1 MRHKPW
7 LDSPLQSKLV
17 ALPES
22 RQLDVLAG
30 LFERRRAR
38 VLRIPLVAIR
48 DAPDQDSVNRWIK
61 DFIINPPD
69 YLIILTGE
77 GLRRLIRAARR
88 LELESQFV
96 GTLGRVK
103 KICRGP
109 KPVQSLREVKL
120 DAWIRAVVPTTA
132 GVIDSL
138 RGINLRNSRVSVQL
152 YGEDPNNQL
161 MDYLRSCQLDAC
173 CTVAPYVYLPASEN
187 EEVKNFIQKLAS
199 RRIDLI
205 VFTSKPQVLRLF
217 EVAELFDLMSLLSR
231 GLRETHIAAVGPVV
245 REALQQKGCNV
256 NIMPKSAY
264 FMKPLLRATEVYFD
278 SITDGG

>member
-1 MRHKPW
+1 MRHKPR

-30 LFERRRAR
+30 LFERRRAL

-48 DAPDQDSVNRWIK
+48 DTPDQDSVDRWVR
-61 DFIINPPD
+61 DFIVNPPD

-88 LELESQFV
+88 LELGSQFV

-109 KPVQSLREVKL
+109 KPVQSLREVNL

-199 RRIDLI
+199 GRIDLI

-264 FMKPLLRATEVYFD
+264 FMKPLLRATEAYFD
-278 SITDGG
+278 AITDGG

>member
-1 MRHKPW
+1 MRHKPR

-30 LFERRRAR
+30 LFERRRAL

-48 DAPDQDSVNRWIK
+48 DTPDQDSVDRWVR
-61 DFIINPPD
+61 DFIVNPPD

-88 LELESQFV
+88 LELGSQFV

-120 DAWIRAVVPTTA
+120 DAWVRAALPTTA

-187 EEVKNFIQKLAS
+187 EEVKNFIQELANG
-199 RRIDLI
+199 RIDLI

-217 EVAELFDLMSLLSR
+217 EVAELFDLISYLNR

-256 NIMPKSAY
+256 KIMPKSAY
-264 FMKPLLRATEVYFD
+264 FMKPLLRAAEAYFD
-278 SITDGG
+278 SITEGG

>member
-1 MRHKPW
+1 MRHKQR

-48 DAPDQDSVNRWIK
+48 DAPDQNPVTRWIK
-61 DFIINPPD
+61 DFIVNPPD

-77 GLRRLIRAARR
+77 GLRRLISAARR

-96 GTLGRVK
+96 GALGRVK
-103 KICRGP
+103 TLCRGP

-120 DAWIRAVVPTTA
+120 DAWVRAALPTTA

-138 RGINLRNSRVSVQL
+138 HGIN
-152 YGEDPNNQL
+152 
-161 MDYLRSCQLDAC
+161 
-173 CTVAPYVYLPASEN
+173 
-187 EEVKNFIQKLAS
+187 
-199 RRIDLI
+199 
-205 VFTSKPQVLRLF
+205 
-217 EVAELFDLMSLLSR
+217 
-231 GLRETHIAAVGPVV
+231 
-245 REALQQKGCNV
+245 
-256 NIMPKSAY
+256 
-264 FMKPLLRATEVYFD
+264 
-278 SITDGG
+278 